1 MLKQFL
7 SSKTSSAQANI
18 ALLILRI
25 GIGIIMIPH
34 GYQKLI
40 NYAELEDKFLDFM
53 GLGKSI
59 SLSLTIG
66 AELFCS
72 VLLVIGLFTRFSL
85 LPLIIAMLVAVFN
98 AHHGEIFGDGEHA
111 FLYLLVYIYLIIA
124 CAGKY
129 SVDGLLF
136 DKPVN
141 TAN

>member
-7 SSKTSSAQANI
+7 SSKTSSAQATI

-25 GIGIIMIPH
+25 GIGIIMIQH

-111 FLYLLVYIYLIIA
+111 FLFLRH
-124 CAGKY
+124 
-129 SVDGLLF
+129 
-136 DKPVN
+136 
-141 TAN
+141 

>member
-111 FLYLLVYIYLIIA
+111 FLYLLVYIYLIITG
-124 CAGKY
+124 AGKY

-136 DKPVN
+136 DKPASTIN
-141 TAN
+141 